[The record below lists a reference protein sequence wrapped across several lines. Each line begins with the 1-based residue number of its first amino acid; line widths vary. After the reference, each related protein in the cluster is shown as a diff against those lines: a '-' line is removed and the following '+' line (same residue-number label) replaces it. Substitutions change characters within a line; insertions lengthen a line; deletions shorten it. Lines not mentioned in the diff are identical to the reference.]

1 MSATHSAQKISFYPF
16 LAVGLIAGGLLA
28 LIVTDIPHTF
38 LAIFPT
44 PKNGSPYAL
53 RYLLYYWIG
62 LYGLMF
68 LLAYPYARS
77 LKRLCVMTLIPSVLA
92 SLPFYWGGSYSASQ
106 FFLMLLSAY
115 ALTAFHINDQANK
128 FHCDYPTLFYAV
140 WDTFV
145 KLLIMLF
152 FTLFCWLVL
161 FLCAA
166 LFDFIGIHFF
176 TQLIAKVWFDCW
188 ITAVFMSMGLYI
200 ATETAHVVQNIKSVL
215 LLICKYLFIPLA
227 IIGILFIVALVIK
240 TSQHHITLTSQY
252 LFSTIGFLSAL
263 FLNGVY
269 QDGLVGKPYPTVLL
283 WICRIF
289 IWMTPIFTLLAI
301 YANYFNGYNN
311 ISTNGWNSDN
321 FPFLFNLLLLLLYN
335 VTYAIIALF
344 PQKQW
349 FKPIER
355 ANILLA
361 IVLIAV
367 TTITTHPL
375 FTQQFPTFTAAHP
388 VAPTQSQPPAPK
400 NPSGSPH

>member
-1 MSATHSAQKISFYPF
+1 MSATPSFQKITFYPF
-16 LAVGLIAGGLLA
+16 LAVGVIAGGLLA
-28 LIVTDIPHTF
+28 FIVTDIPHTF

-62 LYGLMF
+62 FYGLML

-77 LKRLCVMTLIPSVLA
+77 LKRLTVMTLIPSLLA

-115 ALTAFHINDQANK
+115 ALTAFHINDQANQ

-145 KLLIMLF
+145 KLLITLF
-152 FTLFCWLVL
+152 FSLFCWLVL

-166 LFDFIGIHFF
+166 LFDFISIHFF

-188 ITAVFMSMGLYI
+188 ITAVFISTGLYI
-200 ATETAHVVQNIKSVL
+200 VTKTAHVVQNIQSIL

-227 IIGILFIVALVIK
+227 IIGIVFIVALLVK
-240 TSQHHITLTSQY
+240 TSQHHITLSSQY
-252 LFSTIGFLSAL
+252 MFSTIGFLSAL
-263 FLNGVY
+263 FLNGIY
-269 QDGLVGKPYPTVLL
+269 QDGLTEKPYPTVLL
-283 WICRIF
+283 WIGHVF
-289 IWMTPIFTLLAI
+289 IVITPIFTLLAL
-301 YANYFNGYNN
+301 YTSYFHGYNN
-311 ISTNGWNSDN
+311 LSAHGWNSDN
-321 FPFLFNLLLLLLYN
+321 FPFVFNILLLLLYN
-335 VTYAIIALF
+335 AIYAIIALF

-361 IVLIAV
+361 IVLIALAL
-367 TTITTHPL
+367 ITTHPL

-388 VAPTQSQPPAPK
+388 IAPTQAQPPTPK
-400 NPSGSPH
+400 SPH